1 MKNILKSLNKLS
13 ALSKALI
20 ISGLIFYNP
29 VSSQLDRSIMPE
41 SGPAPAIFFGKPNT
55 FKLDNG
61 LTVMVVE
68 NSKLPRASASL
79 SFDNPL
85 IFEGEVAG
93 VSSILGEMIGN
104 GTQSISKEKF
114 LEEVDFMGAS
124 MSVSGSGAF
133 ASSLSRYFPRVLEL
147 MADAVLNPLLTQ
159 DEFNSQKNLIKE
171 SLKTADKDVATAASR
186 VQDLITYG
194 ASHPNGEFV
203 SQETLDK
210 SELNDAID
218 FYNNYASPKNAYLV
232 ILGDVNFEEIKERI
246 TKLFS
251 AWESKDVVSKSF
263 PKPTNPENTEIIFVD
278 MPNGVQAVV
287 SVINTIDFNK
297 KESDYFSALVANR
310 ILGGG
315 GAGRLFNN
323 LREDKGWT
331 YGSYS
336 GVSESYK
343 TKGYFTAQA
352 QVRNEVADSAAIEL
366 LKEVDK
372 MRNTL
377 VSDDELSSAKA
388 KYTGNFVMSL
398 EDPSTIASFARNIIT
413 QDLPKDYYNGFLE
426 KINSVTKEDV
436 KSAAEK
442 YFLTNKTRVFIT
454 GKGSEIIDA
463 LDGLKYNGKEL
474 KIRYYD
480 KFGNKIEKPNYSVID
495 NINAEGIVSNYLN
508 LIGGIDRLK
517 EVQSIETLGNANLN
531 MQGQT
536 FALEFYTLKN
546 YQNQSLA
553 TVTAGGMIVQKS
565 VFNKYQG
572 YNEVNGQRIP
582 LTDSELDNAFINSAL
597 FSELNYDFSKI
608 KLVGTSMV
616 NDQKVY
622 EIKISDNKT
631 EYYSVQS
638 GLKVKE
644 IQTTEVE
651 GNQIVLETTI
661 NKYEEVEG
669 VLIPSEINQI
679 TPALPIPGGITIK
692 FAKIKLDVKT
702 SDSDFN

>member
-1 MKNILKSLNKLS
+1 MKNILKNLIKSS
-13 ALSKALI
+13 ALTKALI
-20 ISGLIFYNP
+20 ITGLVFYNP
-29 VSSQLDRSIMPE
+29 VSSQLDRSVMPE
-41 SGPAPAIFFGKPNT
+41 SGPAPEIFFGKPNT

-159 DEFNSQKNLIKE
+159 EEFDSQKNLIKE
-171 SLKTADKDVATAASR
+171 SLKTTDKDVATAASR

-194 ASHPNGEFV
+194 RSHPNGEFV

-218 FYNNYASPKNAYLV
+218 FYNNYASPKNAFLV
-232 ILGDVNFEEIKERI
+232 ILGDVNFGEIKERV

-251 AWESKDVVSKSF
+251 AWESKEVISKSF
-263 PKPTNPENTEIIFVD
+263 PEPTNPENTEIIFID

-297 KESDYFSALVANR
+297 KKSDYFSALVANR

-536 FALEFYTLKN
+536 FSLEFYTLKN